1 MTCRHNVL
9 ASRLAVMFCL
19 LFSFACAGAEGG
31 DHSWQY
37 VVPASAE
44 GGMTPPAWFIPLA
57 DQRPDAITAE
67 PPASG
72 GKRSYALLRFGNPGS
87 PLVPII
93 VDEGDGGKF
102 SLSVDLSRTGEM
114 ADARPLDGTGR
125 TWELALP
132 SLIPH
137 KDRAA
142 DEHPRQVLIRKTA
155 RGKSLSIATLGYL
168 AGSVKLDG
176 NPIAA
181 RRVDGNANG
190 LFADPQDRL
199 WLDLNGD
206 GRFDPFDEQF
216 PFGPVL
222 SVGGKRYA
230 ARSDEVGMRLA
241 LEEITGTG
249 KIGVRLASLTDEY
262 ELKELELSL
271 AARDGSVYSA
281 RGSGEP
287 LEVPPGQYATR
298 ALELLLVNRQSGER
312 WYFVFSRF
320 EDPREQD
327 WHEVTVGRDI
337 AIDPV
342 GKLDFRLEGAA
353 LDQKIPAGA
362 EFRIEPGLYTQD
374 GMQIRRCDD
383 GSAAAGL
390 SLNEQGRCAHIVL
403 AQTNGTAISQHTSG
417 FG

>member
-1 MTCRHNVL
+1 MVL
-9 ASRLAVMFCL
+9 PRRWIAVSLALGLVL
-19 LFSFACAGAEGG
+19 LVHHTRADEGNS
-31 DHSWQY
+31 SWRY
-37 VVPASAE
+37 VVPESTE
-44 GGMTPPAWFIPLA
+44 SGFTSPALIMPLSE
-57 DQRPDAITAE
+57 QRPEAIKSE
-67 PPASG
+67 PPARG
-72 GKRSYALLRFGNPGS
+72 GKRSYALLRYGS
-87 PLVPII
+87 PSSPLMPMVL
-93 VDEGDGGKF
+93 DERDGGE
-102 SLSVDLSRTGEM
+102 LDLTIDLSRSGEM
-114 ADARPLDGTGR
+114 GDARPIAGNGR
-125 TWELALP
+125 TRQLEIKSA
-132 SLIPH
+132 IPH
-137 KDRAA
+137 KDRASV
-142 DEHPRQVLIRKTA
+142 EFPRQVLIRKSA
-155 RGKSLSIATLGYL
+155 SGKSLSVATLGYL
-168 AGSVKLDG
+168 AGSVTVGDTTV
-176 NPIAA
+176 AA

-199 WLDLNGD
+199 WLDLNAD
-206 GRFDPFDEQF
+206 GKFDPFDEQF

-249 KIGVRLASLTDEY
+249 KISVRLASLTDDY

-281 RGSGEP
+281 RGSGGP

-327 WHEVTVGRDI
+327 WHEVAVGKDI

-353 LDQKIPAGA
+353 LDQKIPAGTD
-362 EFRIEPGLYTQD
+362 FRIEPGLYTQD

-383 GSAAAGL
+383 GNPAAGL
-390 SLNEQGRCAHIVL
+390 SLNDQGRCAHVVL